1 MCVAHRSEGKQLA
14 DIKVQE
20 VQKWLNATYI
30 GYSQWNHLDEDG
42 LIGWQTVF
50 GLIRGLQI
58 ELGITTL
65 SDNFGDGTMSALKS
79 QYPVISPTSNVHM
92 RILAQSALWCQ
103 GYSAGFQWGT
113 FDANTNN
120 AIKAFSYNCG
130 LAGENDSVPSEIT
143 PKMLKALMTLDA
155 YVLLPGGNANI
166 REAQRWLNGAYRGRA
181 MSLLPCDG
189 IFTRNTQQGLMTAI
203 QYELNMTDDQANG
216 NFGPGTKSGLAS
228 NANLSLGSTD
238 GSKRWVRLFQSALR
252 MNGYTPPLNG
262 SFDSATVTQ
271 TKNFQAYAELSG
283 NGSANFGT
291 WASLLISTGDETRP
305 GIASDMATQ
314 LTAAHCAA
322 LYANGYR
329 TVGRY
334 LSVLGKR
341 YDVNELD
348 RIFNAGL
355 KTFPIMQEANTSAED
370 FSEAQGGDHGFQA
383 VRRLRQLGFKDGT
396 TVFFAVDFDALDD
409 TITSRIIPYFRGV
422 SLQVG
427 RSQAG
432 YKVGIYGTRNVCASV
447 INAGWA
453 EEAFIASMSWGWGG
467 NLGFPLPPS
476 WSYDQIRN
484 HTLTGTSLEIDTNV
498 QSSRARPAGR
508 SDVLPTPVIPGS
520 TPSFDEDYFW
530 YLSEMTT
537 RAQIAA
543 NSKSSARK
551 IALLW
556 LAELDYNSPPWH
568 VAFPANFASTIESDA
583 YNVFS
588 SAMPLPPT
596 TTRSRM
602 THWAASTRGY
612 IQSGIP
618 SSSSLA
624 ANGDMAA
631 WGLDLAQAYE
641 DFENAG
647 SPGNVRTWIAQHVG
661 AATGQFSLEDLTADI
676 DAFLVARLLA
686 QTPER
691 SLDDVIREIEVSA
704 RADARWRFRQFTQLR
719 FGGDFTLMASAAASV
734 FEGLWNGSLAAYFGK
749 QAPANLRSAV
759 GLGFADAIRAFAG
772 L

>member
-1 MCVAHRSEGKQLA
+1 MI

-20 VQKWLNATYI
+20 TQKWLNTTY
-30 GYSQWNHLDEDG
+30 GGHSQWKHLDEDG
-42 LIGWQTVF
+42 LIGWQTIF

-58 ELGITTL
+58 ELGISTL

-79 QYPVISPTSNVHM
+79 QHPVISPTTSKVNV
-92 RILAQSALWCQ
+92 RRLGQSALWCH
-103 GYSAGFQWGT
+103 GFSAGFQWGT

-120 AIKAFSYNCG
+120 AIKAFSYGCG
-130 LAGENDSVPSEIT
+130 LAGLNDSVPSEIT

-155 YVLLPGGNANI
+155 YDLLPGGNENI
-166 REAQRWLNGAYRGRA
+166 REAQRWLNGAYKGRK
-181 MSLLPCDG
+181 MDLLPCDG
-189 IFTRNTQQGLMTAI
+189 VFTRSTQQGLMTAI

-216 NFGPGTKSGLAS
+216 NFGPGTKTGLAS

-252 MNGYTPPLNG
+252 LNGYTPPLNG

-271 TKNFQAYAELSG
+271 TKAFQAYAELSG

-291 WASLLISTGDETRP
+291 WASLLTSTGDETRP
-305 GIASDMATQ
+305 GIACDMATQ
-314 LTAAHCAA
+314 LSATYCAA

-341 YDVNELD
+341 YAVNELD
-348 RIFNAGL
+348 RIFDAGL
-355 KTFPIMQEANTSAED
+355 KTFPIMQEANTSAAD
-370 FSEAQGGDHGFQA
+370 FSEAKGSDHGFQA
-383 VRRLRQLGFKDGT
+383 VRRLRQLGFKEGT

-409 TITSRIIPYFRGV
+409 TITSRIIPYFRAVNLRMG
-422 SLQVG
+422 LA
-427 RSQAG
+427 QAG
-432 YKVGIYGTRNVCASV
+432 YKVGVYGTRNVCARV

-484 HTLTGTSLEIDTNV
+484 HTLPGTSLEIDTNV

-508 SDVLPTPVIPGS
+508 SDVLPTPVIQGF

-530 YLSEMTT
+530 YVSEMTT
-537 RAQIAA
+537 RAQMAA

-551 IALLW
+551 IALWW
-556 LAELDYNSPPWH
+556 LAHLDYNSVPWD
-568 VAFPANFASTIESDA
+568 VALPANFTTLESDA
-583 YNVFS
+583 CNVFAQ
-588 SAMPLPPT
+588 AMPLPPS

-612 IQSGIP
+612 IQFGIP
-618 SSSSLA
+618 SASSLA
-624 ANGDMAA
+624 VNGDMSS

-647 SPGNVRTWIAQHVG
+647 SPGNVRAWIGQHVG
-661 AATGQFSLEDLTADI
+661 AGTGQFTLEDLVADI

-691 SLDDVIREIEVSA
+691 SLDDAVREIEVSA

-719 FGGDFTLMASAAASV
+719 FGGDFTRMASAAASV
-734 FEGLWNGSLAAYFGK
+734 FEGLWNGSLASYFGK
-749 QAPANLRSAV
+749 QAPENLRSAV
-759 GLGFADAIRAFAG
+759 GLGFADAIRALAE

>member
-1 MCVAHRSEGKQLA
+1 MV

-20 VQKWLNATYI
+20 VQKWLNATYA

-58 ELGITTL
+58 ELGIMTL
-65 SDNFGDGTMSALKS
+65 SDNFGDGTMNALKS
-79 QYPVISPTSNVHM
+79 QYPTIGSTSNVHI

-113 FDANTNN
+113 FDTNTNN
-120 AIKAFSYNCG
+120 AIKSFSYNCG
-130 LAGENDSVPSEIT
+130 LVELNDSVPSEIT

-155 YVLLPGGNANI
+155 YVLLPGGNGNI
-166 REAQRWLNGAYRGRA
+166 REAQRWLNGAYKSRG
-181 MSLLPCDG
+181 MNLLPCDG

-203 QYELNMTDDQANG
+203 QYELGMTDEQANG

-238 GSKRWVRLFQSALR
+238 GSKRWVRLFQCALR

-262 SFDSATVTQ
+262 SFDSATVVQ

-283 NGSANFGT
+283 NGSANFVT

-322 LYANGYR
+322 LYSNGYR

-341 YDVNELD
+341 YDVSELD
-348 RIFNAGL
+348 RIFAAGL

-370 FSEAQGGDHGFQA
+370 FSEAKGRDHGFQA
-383 VRRLRQLGFKDGT
+383 VRRLRQLGFREGT

-409 TITSRIIPYFRGV
+409 TITSRVIPYFKGA

-427 RSQAG
+427 LAQAG
-432 YKVGIYGTRNVCASV
+432 YKVGIYGTRNVCARV

-508 SDVLPTPVIPGS
+508 ADVLPTPVIQGS
-520 TPSFDEDYFW
+520 TPTFDEDYFW
-530 YLSEMTT
+530 YISEMTT
-537 RAQIAA
+537 RAQMAA

-551 IALLW
+551 IALWW
-556 LAELDYNSPPWH
+556 LAHLDYNSAVWD
-568 VAFPANFASTIESDA
+568 AGFPANFTALESDA
-583 YNVFS
+583 CTVF
-588 SAMPLPPT
+588 AQTMPLPPA

-612 IQSGIP
+612 VQYGVP
-618 SSSSLA
+618 SAASLA
-624 ANGDMAA
+624 ANGDMSA
-631 WGLDLAQAYE
+631 WGLDLAQAYG

-661 AATGQFSLEDLTADI
+661 TATGRFSLEDLVTDI

-691 SLDDVIREIEVSA
+691 SLDDVVREIEVSA
-704 RADARWRFRQFTQLR
+704 RADERWRFRQFAQLR
-719 FGGDFTLMASAAASV
+719 FGGDFTLMASAAKSV
-734 FEGLWNGSLAAYFGK
+734 FEGPWNGSLASYFGK
-749 QAPANLRSAV
+749 QAPENLRSAV